1 MFIVVDS
8 NGIKVSRH
16 IFQNREQAETFKIMS
31 QRYDLKIK
39 EINKLKNK
47 SYDSRNKR

>member
-16 IFQNREQAETFKIMS
+16 IFHNREQAETFKIMS
-31 QRYDLKIK
+31 QRYDLRIK
-39 EINKLKNK
+39 EIKIKNK
-47 SYDSRNKR
+47 IK